1 MEELIFAKASFYGSV
16 FSYSRYVLCDIENIS
31 SYKIV
36 IKKLSLIFIVLP
48 KSLLKKI
55 VSATIL

>member
-1 MEELIFAKASFYGSV
+1 MEGLIFAKASFYGSV
-16 FSYSRYVLCDIENIS
+16 LSYSRYVLCGIENIS
-31 SYKIV
+31 SYKVV